1 MMGVAN
7 LWRKLNLWPR
17 LVIAVTVVFAV
28 LFGVFSLLALR
39 AVDEST
45 DRILSERLVI
55 AQMAAGELDRM
66 LERALGQLETA
77 RSLSRFDPGATSLAN
92 ESDLLTQA
100 HRGLGRLSLGVYF
113 LDARGRL
120 VVAAPSQTA
129 RVGRTL
135 STMPFVRR
143 VVATRRLTISAPFLT
158 RSGQPAVAVAMPT
171 LHPDG
176 RLRSILVELL
186 DVSTVDV
193 TGPLQEAT
201 SIGRTGHGELVGPN
215 GIVIASTE
223 AGDALKAGEHLPFYR
238 RMLRTPG
245 LVVENVVYTPWNHPP
260 TAGHEGHH
268 VMAWAPLHLAP
279 WGVAVGGSDRE
290 TFAPVR
296 RLRWTL
302 LLAGAGTLAVLWLLI
317 LVGARLL
324 VRPVQTLTQAARQ
337 MANGDLKDAVQVREG
352 GEIGVLAESLEA
364 MRTQLAKSL
373 LTVRRWGES
382 LEAKV
387 DERTAELRVRNRQLA
402 AVTAV
407 ATAANRA
414 HTLPEM
420 LDGCLAAIVEHTR
433 ADDVAVRLV
442 DEATGDLG
450 PARARGGNQSFAC
463 RSPNAANV
471 CPCELVA
478 AGEQPLH
485 LGQGKERSLR
495 LRCASQSDVLAVLPL
510 RAHERVIGVLVLT
523 AAHGEPLDHGER
535 KALAA
540 IADQLANA
548 LESAQLLEQLGQ
560 IQAQREI
567 QRMRADLIAAVSH
580 ELRTPL
586 GFIKSYAT
594 TLLRGAATMDTETR
608 HEFLGIIDEE
618 SGRLEQMIEELL
630 DASRLQTGQF
640 PIDPRSVELRAF
652 LDHVATKVRPALE
665 VSDHELIVRV
675 PAEDVDAFVDPLRLE
690 QVLDNLLDNATTY
703 SDRGTAIEVDLVGED
718 DRAILTVRDHGE
730 GIPTAEHETIFD
742 PFYRGTNSRTRGTRG
757 VGLGLA
763 ICRGI
768 VTAQGGEIWVES
780 APGRGATFVVSLPI
794 SRTVTPASAV
804 SPRQGGQDAQA
815 DSAGRLAT
823 RDSSGRRPV

>member
-1 MMGVAN
+1 MMGAAN
-7 LWRKLNLWPR
+7 LWRKLHLWPR
-17 LVIAVTVVFAV
+17 LVIAVTVVFVV

-45 DRILSERLVI
+45 DQILSGRLVI
-55 AQMAAGELDRM
+55 AHMAASELDRV
-66 LERALGQLETA
+66 LQRAVGQLETS
-77 RSLSRFDPGATSLAN
+77 RSLARFEPNASSQEN
-92 ESDLLTQA
+92 ESPLLTQA
-100 HRGLGRLSLGVYF
+100 HRGLGRLSLGIYF
-113 LDARGRL
+113 LDAQGRL
-120 VVAAPSQTA
+120 VVAEPSRTA
-129 RVGRTL
+129 RIGRTL
-135 STMPFVRR
+135 STTPYVRR
-143 VVATRRLTISAPFLT
+143 VLATRRLTISAPFRT
-158 RSGQPAVAVAMPT
+158 RSGKPAVAVAMPI
-171 LHPDG
+171 LNPDG
-176 RLRSILVELL
+176 RLRSVLVEIL
-186 DVSTVDV
+186 DVSSVEV

-201 SIGRTGHGELVGPN
+201 RLGRTGHGELVGPG

-223 AGDALKAGEHLPFYR
+223 AGDALHAGEHLPFYR
-238 RMLRTPG
+238 QMLRTPDV
-245 LVVENVVYTPWNHPP
+245 VVESVVYTPWNQTPS
-260 TAGHEGHH
+260 AGNGAHH
-268 VMAWAPLHLAP
+268 VMAWAPLRVAP
-279 WGVAVGGSDRE
+279 WGVAVGGTDRE

-302 LLAGAGTLAVLWLLI
+302 LLAGAGTLAALWLLI

-337 MANGDLKDAVQVREG
+337 MASGDLEDPVRVREG

-364 MRTQLAKSL
+364 MRMQLAKSL
-373 LTVRRWGES
+373 VTVRRWGES
-382 LEAKV
+382 LEMKV

-407 ATAANRA
+407 ATAANSA
-414 HTLPEM
+414 HTLPQL

-433 ADDVAVRLV
+433 ADGVAVRLV
-442 DEATGDLG
+442 DEATGDLS
-450 PARARGGNQSFAC
+450 PARAQGSYQSVAC
-463 RSPNAANV
+463 RPQPNAANA

-485 LGQGKERSLR
+485 LGQANERSLR
-495 LRCASQSDVLAVLPL
+495 LRCATQSDALAVLPL
-510 RAHERVIGVLVLT
+510 RAHERVLGVLVLT
-523 AAHGEPLDHGER
+523 AAHGEPLEQGER

-608 HEFLGIIDEE
+608 YQFLGIIDEE

-640 PIDPRSVELRAF
+640 PIDPTSVELRA
-652 LDHVATKVRPALE
+652 LVNRVATKVRPALE
-665 VSDHELIVRV
+665 ESDHELIVRV
-675 PAEDVDAFVDPLRLE
+675 PAEDVHAFVDPLRLE
-690 QVLDNLLDNATTY
+690 QVLDNLLDNATMY
-703 SDRGTAIEVDLVGED
+703 SDRGTVIEVGLVGED

-730 GIPTAEHETIFD
+730 GIPSAEHEAIFD
-742 PFYRGTNSRTRGTRG
+742 PFYRGTNSRQRGTRG

-768 VTAQGGEIWVES
+768 VMAQGGEIWVDSE
-780 APGRGATFVVSLPI
+780 PGRGARFVISLPI
-794 SRTVTPASAV
+794 SRTATPTSAV
-804 SPRQGGQDAQA
+804 PPRQGRQDARA
-815 DSAGRLAT
+815 S
-823 RDSSGRRPV
+823 SSGSVEGRESF